1 MSGVNSELESIPP
14 KGLMTR
20 YGLYRERRRRGA
32 KELGRLRRS
41 DAVLFSPGN
50 SGRTWLRVMLTRVI
64 ERCYGLSAPPLLG
77 FDNLKKLDERIPA
90 IVVTHNRWLPY
101 YKKPH
106 RGRECAPYYP
116 HRVLMLV
123 RNPLDTCV
131 SQYFQWQHRSKD
143 ANVLLKGW
151 PSRSTGLSL
160 QEFLRHPEMGVKH
173 LCIELD
179 TWLRECKKFEGA
191 CILRYEDML
200 ENPAACLGKAASCL
214 ALPVTEEILLEAA
227 EYGSFDRMKQ
237 REISNGVIDSGAAA
251 AASGGSA
258 DSYKARVGKV
268 GGYVDYLTPEEWIY
282 FSELVAATLS
292 PQLGYAGLPE
302 IQRLAT

>member
-1 MSGVNSELESIPP
+1 MSGVGSKLESTPP
-14 KGLMTR
+14 QGLVTR
-20 YGLYRERRRRGA
+20 YGVYRERRRRGA

-64 ERCYGLSAPPLLG
+64 ERCYSLSAPPLLG
-77 FDNLKKLDERIPA
+77 FDNLKKLDERIPVIA
-90 IVVTHNRWLPY
+90 VTHNRWLPY
-101 YKKPH
+101 YKRPR
-106 RGRECAPYYP
+106 RGRECVPYYP
-116 HRVLMLV
+116 YRVLMLV

-151 PSRSTGLSL
+151 PSRDTGLSL
-160 QEFLRHPEMGVKH
+160 QEFLRHPEMGVER

-179 TWLRECKKFEGA
+179 TWLRESDKFEGA

-200 ENPAACLGKAASCL
+200 EDPAACLGKAASFL
-214 ALPVTEEILLEAA
+214 ALPATEEILAEAV

-237 REISNGVIDSGAAA
+237 REIRDVVVDSGAAA
-251 AASGGSA
+251 VASSGSA
-258 DSYKARVGKV
+258 DSHKARVGKV
-268 GGYVDYLTPEEWIY
+268 CGYVDYLTPEESSY
-282 FSELVAATLS
+282 FGGLVAATLS
-292 PQLGYAGLPE
+292 PQLGYADLPE